1 MKRRKRTQRGS
12 LLKAEA
18 EMGGRGPQAQGS
30 SGKEKREMIFFSF
43 LRAKK
48 IKRTVSRL
56 NPS

>member
-18 EMGGRGPQAQGS
+18 EMGGRGPQAQGCS
-30 SGKEKREMIFFSF
+30 EKEKREMIFFSL

-48 IKRTVSRL
+48 IKITVSRL
-56 NPS
+56 NLS